1 MFYSS
6 RPFASLS
13 QGAEDVEK
21 IGKLQH
27 LLLLSKTITMELLWD
42 DICHNTT
49 NIVSPDWHG
58 NILKNREDQLQQGH
72 EKFQDWTQAKKEIWD
87 SVS

>member
-1 MFYSS
+1 MSIDIQEMT
-6 RPFASLS
+6 A
-13 QGAEDVEK
+13 VEK
-21 IGKLQH
+21 LQ
-27 LLLLSKTITMELLWD
+27 TMELLWD

>member
-1 MFYSS
+1 
-6 RPFASLS
+6 
-13 QGAEDVEK
+13 
-21 IGKLQH
+21 
-27 LLLLSKTITMELLWD
+27 MELLWD